1 MSEMSP
7 KEWSAMLQENSEH
20 RCARPEEENTVESI
34 LENGARLKRERARTA
49 PETAQSAENNEN
61 TN

>member
-1 MSEMSP
+1 
-7 KEWSAMLQENSEH
+7 MLQENSEH